1 MDVAFHANP
10 ALDHQRQHAEWFR
23 RGLGKCGHRL
33 RVTAD
38 RDAEADIHIVSGPW
52 YAKSRWI
59 GHPRV
64 VLIDRCYYRGDP
76 QHVSVG
82 WMNAAGGRDF
92 TAGEGRPGPVP
103 APAKVGTRSIFLAD
117 YEGPVEP
124 ADTVRLH
131 PARER
136 PGEPLEAALSRHDVA
151 IGYDTTALVTAALMG
166 LRTVCRS
173 ETNIMARPD
182 WLELLPWA
190 DWHGSEIASGAC
202 WDHLRQAI

>member
-1 MDVAFHANP
+1 
-10 ALDHQRQHAEWFR
+10 
-23 RGLGKCGHRL
+23 
-33 RVTAD
+33 
-38 RDAEADIHIVSGPW
+38 
-52 YAKSRWI
+52 
-59 GHPRV
+59 
-64 VLIDRCYYRGDP
+64 
-76 QHVSVG
+76 
-82 WMNAAGGRDF
+82 MNAAGGRDF

-103 APAKVGTRSIFLAD
+103 APAKLGTRSIFLAD

-124 ADTVRLH
+124 ADTVRPH

-136 PGEPLEAALSRHDVA
+136 PGEPLEAALARHDVA